1 MIPFLEF
8 KKLLGDAGTIL
19 SNEEVE
25 SIRDTEERLADILF
39 DSWLRKRNSPAEIVK
54 SDEK

>member
-8 KKLLGDAGTIL
+8 KKLLGDTGTIL